1 MNRKI
6 EIKNETSLIFIDS
19 EGDPKTIIEK
29 PSPTKIV
36 KKVKKKW
43 KIKKFGFR
51 SKKKYRKY

>member
-36 KKVKKKW
+36 KKVKKTGKS
-43 KIKKFGFR
+43 KNSDSG
-51 SKKKYRKY
+51 KKKI